1 MILGTPESEQR
12 EELKNAQ
19 FPETLTSAFLRFL
32 RNMRGRAIPEG
43 DDGVNGCQSNSL
55 EGLVLSIQGGFRPL
69 CTVNEMGWNCLVHTM
84 QVDGVE
90 WARDKCGFMFDGLE
104 FQAMRNSEFPRHVY
118 VPEPE
123 MSRYV

>member
-19 FPETLTSAFLRFL
+19 FPETLASAFLRFL

-55 EGLVLSIQGGFRPL
+55 EGLALSIQGGFRPL
-69 CTVNEMGWNCLVHTM
+69 CTVNEMGW
-84 QVDGVE
+84 E
-90 WARDKCGFMFDGLE
+90 WFGAHHAG
-104 FQAMRNSEFPRHVY
+104 
-118 VPEPE
+118 
-123 MSRYV
+123 